1 VLLTSRDISSLAI
14 DTLSHQFS
22 HQNAIVAC
30 FYFDFAAREE
40 QSPTDMLGSLVR
52 QIVSGLE
59 NIPKE
64 VVREYDRN
72 KRVAGGRRPRL
83 SEIQTMLQTVST
95 SQRTFIVVDA
105 LDECLAEHRQ
115 AVLKSL
121 QGILERSPGIRLFL
135 TGRSYIRDEVRGIL
149 ANAATFIEIKPN
161 EDDIT
166 TYILAKLEEDTN
178 KDAMNLSLRRDILNK
193 VPTMVSGMY
202 VRANIRESTS
212 TVR

>member
-1 VLLTSRDISSLAI
+1 MLTSRDVSSLVI
-14 DTLSHQFS
+14 DTLSDQFR

-30 FYFDFAAREE
+30 FYFDFDAREE

-59 NIPKE
+59 NIPE
-64 VVREYDRN
+64 QVVKEYDNN

-83 SEIQTMLQTVST
+83 PEIQTMLQTVST

-105 LDECLAEHRQ
+105 LDECLAEHRR

-121 QGILERSPGIRLFL
+121 QGILEKSPSIRLFL
-135 TGRSYIRDEVRGIL
+135 TGRSYIRDEVRDIL
-149 ANAATFIEIKPN
+149 AKTVTFMEIKPN
-161 EDDIT
+161 RVDIV

-178 KDAMNLSLRRDILNK
+178 KDAMNSSLRGDILTK
-193 VPTMVSGMY
+193 VPAMVSGMY
-202 VRANIRESTS
+202 VRAKIRESTS
-212 TVR
+212 ALR